1 MLGPMAHNVV
11 LKRSAAKGLESLPEK
26 DRKRAI
32 SALRGLAADPWQG
45 KKLQG
50 NLAGLYSLRVW
61 PLLIIYQISQKTVT
75 VTVVAIGHRQG
86 VYQRS

>member
-1 MLGPMAHNVV
+1 MAYKVV
-11 LKRSAAKGLESLPEK
+11 LKRSAGKELESLPEK
-26 DRKRAI
+26 DRTRAI
-32 SALRGLAADPWQG
+32 SALRGLAADPFQG

-61 PLLIIYQISQKTVT
+61 PLRIIYQVSQKMVT